1 MTLFGGIVMSSSG
14 LARETVPQIIT
25 LEEDEF
31 LRRAPIH
38 YSYETGQWLTSA
50 PATYIPTKDQP
61 ADFTRPFLREA
72 SGPIPYPQWAL
83 ERNWQGELIVAV
95 EIRRDGTVGRWK
107 IMRSSGYELLDRAA
121 IRAIQKWRFEPARQ
135 KSKPVASCI
144 QIPVHFRID
153 AR

>member
-1 MTLFGGIVMSSSG
+1 MVSSS
-14 LARETVPQIIT
+14 LAKETISRIIT

-31 LRRAPIH
+31 LKSAPIH
-38 YSYETGQWLTSA
+38 YSYETGQWMSSE

-72 SGPIPYPQWAL
+72 SEPVPYPHWAR
-83 ERNWQGELIVAV
+83 ERNWQGELILAI
-95 EIRRDGTVGRWK
+95 EIREDGTVGRWK
-107 IMRSSGYELLDRAA
+107 IMRSTGYELLNRAA

-135 KSKPVASCI
+135 KGKPIASCI
-144 QIPVHFRID
+144 QIPVQFKID